1 MAELQDISKRF
12 GGTVALN
19 QVSLTLKKGEI
30 LGLIGENGA
39 GKSTL
44 MNIMSGA
51 LRPDTGTI
59 LLNGKSFSHL
69 TPAQACLLYT
79 STSPRD

>member
-1 MAELQDISKRF
+1 MDQTNRGQIVVELQDISKRF
-12 GGTVALN
+12 GGTAALQ

-51 LRPDTGTI
+51 LKPDTGTI
-59 LLNGKSFSHL
+59 LLNG
-69 TPAQACLLYT
+69 
-79 STSPRD
+79 